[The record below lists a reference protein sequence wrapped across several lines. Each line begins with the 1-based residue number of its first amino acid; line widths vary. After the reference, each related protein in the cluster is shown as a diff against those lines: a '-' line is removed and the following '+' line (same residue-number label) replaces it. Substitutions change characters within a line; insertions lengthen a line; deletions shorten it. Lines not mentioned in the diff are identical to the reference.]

1 MRILLTGSAC
11 TLLHPFVVGWAADCL
26 VVPEEAE
33 ALPTAEAFAAAA
45 DSDRIIL
52 FCVSGAD
59 AWDLPGYLCRSGLPV
74 VAVVPDWS
82 DDLAETLMAAGVA
95 DVLDTTEATADGGR
109 ALRRACHKVVLRLR
123 GGGLLPSVSAL
134 GLLQTILDAAPEPI
148 FAKDAA
154 GRYVLANSACC
165 QVMGLERERV
175 LGRRDVEIF
184 PPEVAARIEAVDR
197 DVLETGRSQSYE
209 ERMPTGSGGRIY
221 STVKAPVFG
230 HATTVAAPVVGLVGV
245 AKDVTRRAQALQEL
259 EERGRLLA
267 LAEDVAHVGHFRIRF
282 RDRQVQWSPVCY
294 ALSGVTPE
302 SFTPSVRNH
311 LRAIHPDDRRILRQ
325 ARRAAFRYG
334 VEISREV
341 RLHLPNGL
349 RRTALVRLL
358 PERDPA
364 HGGYCALFGVVFD
377 TTDIHAAR
385 QVAEE
390 KQELLDMAVS
400 SIADGL
406 VLYDEDDRLV
416 LCNDSYCRMY
426 ELPPELARPGT
437 RFEDLLRFSTSRDG
451 AMSGEAERVQWFA
464 DRITLH
470 QVGGSVEQRFGDRW
484 YLVNESRLPNGFR
497 VGTRVD
503 ITGLK
508 EAQLQATAASRA
520 KSEFLSNMSHELRT
534 PLNAV
539 LGFAQLLLSSS
550 RDPLSE
556 RQQRSVQHILQ
567 AGEHLLTLITEI
579 LDLTRIEAGKL
590 TLSPQ
595 AVSLG
600 DLTADCAA
608 LTEAQA
614 RRNEVSVFLEGV
626 GDLPSV
632 WVDPTRTRQVVL
644 NLLSNAVKYNRP
656 GGWVRVRGQMDRQTG
671 RVLLEVEDSGRGI
684 PLARQAVLF
693 EPFARLGLE
702 TSGIEGTGIGL
713 TISARLMQEM
723 GGSIT
728 FVSEEGVGSTFRVDF
743 PLAPQ
748 G

>member
-11 TLLHPFVVGWAADCL
+11 ALLHPCLRGWAEGCL
-26 VVPEEAE
+26 TVPAAE
-33 ALPTAEAFAAAA
+33 APAAAETFAVTA
-45 DSDRIIL
+45 DGDRAIVCCL
-52 FCVSGAD
+52 AVSEGA
-59 AWDLPGYLCRSGLPV
+59 ALPEQLCRSGVPV
-74 VAVVPDWS
+74 LVVIPDWS
-82 DDLAETLMAAGVA
+82 DDLAEILMAVGVA
-95 DVLDTTEATADGGR
+95 DVLGAAEAMADGGQ
-109 ALRRACHKVVLRLR
+109 ALRRACQKAVWRVR
-123 GGGLLPSVSAL
+123 GRVPLPSVTAL
-134 GLLQTILDAAPEPI
+134 SLLQTILDTAPEPI
-148 FAKDAA
+148 FVKDVT
-154 GRYVLANSACC
+154 GRYVLANRACC
-165 QVMGLERERV
+165 QVMGLDRDRV
-175 LGRRDVEIF
+175 LGRRDAEIF
-184 PPEVAARIEAVDR
+184 QPDVAARVEEVDR
-197 DVLETGRSQSYE
+197 EVLGTGLRHCYE
-209 ERMPTGSGGRIY
+209 ERIPSPVGERIY

-230 HATTVAAPVVGLVGV
+230 QTAALPVVGLVGI
-245 AKDVTRRAQALQEL
+245 AKDVTRRTRALQEL
-259 EERGRLLA
+259 EERNRLLA
-267 LAEDVAHVGHFRIRF
+267 LAEDVAHIGHFRIRF

-294 ALSGVTPE
+294 ALSGVTPD

-311 LRAIHPDDRRILRQ
+311 LQAVHPDDRRILRQ

-358 PERDPA
+358 PERDPTE
-364 HGGYCALFGVVFD
+364 GRYCALFGVVFD

-426 ELPPELARPGT
+426 QLPPELVRPGT
-437 RFEDLLRFSTSRDG
+437 RFEDLLRYSTGRDSS
-451 AMSGEAERVQWFA
+451 MTGEAERVQWFA

-590 TLSPQ
+590 VLSPQ
-595 AVSLG
+595 AVCLG
-600 DLTADCAA
+600 DLAADCVA
-608 LTEAQA
+608 LTEALA
-614 RRNEVSVFLEGV
+614 RRHGVSVSLDAV
-626 GDLPSV
+626 DTLPSV
-632 WVDPTRTRQVVL
+632 WADSTRTRQVVL

-656 GGWVRVRGQMDRQTG
+656 GGWVRVRGRVDPQAG
-671 RVLLEVEDSGRGI
+671 RAVLEVEDSGRGI

-723 GGSIT
+723 GGRIT
-728 FVSEEGVGSTFRVDF
+728 FVSEEGAGSTFRADF
-743 PLAPQ
+743 PLAPE

>member
-11 TLLHPFVVGWAADCL
+11 APLEPFIREWAADCL
-26 VVPEEAE
+26 VVPEGLFTGDREGAE
-33 ALPTAEAFAAAA
+33 TAPRPVIIYGLSGGEVLPERLRQSGTPVIAVIPEW
-45 DSDRIIL
+45 SDRQ
-52 FCVSGAD
+52 VEA
-59 AWDLPGYLCRSGLPV
+59 
-74 VAVVPDWS
+74 
-82 DDLAETLMAAGVA
+82 LMAAGA
-95 DVLDTTEATADGGR
+95 SDVLTWPEILSDAGQG
-109 ALRRACHKVVLRLR
+109 LRRACRKALHRQHAA
-123 GGGLLPSVSAL
+123 GPLPSVSAE

-148 FAKDAA
+148 FAKDAE
-154 GRYVLANSACC
+154 GRYVLANIACC
-165 QVMGLERERV
+165 QVMGLERDQV
-175 LGRRDVEIF
+175 LGRQDADIF
-184 PPEVAARIEAVDR
+184 QPDVAARVVEIDR
-197 DVLETGRSQSYE
+197 EVLGGGLSHFYE
-209 ERMPTGSGGRIY
+209 ERIPTPAGERIY

-230 HATTVAAPVVGLVGV
+230 ETPAAAVVGLVGV
-245 AKDVTRRAQALQEL
+245 AKDVTRRTRALQEL
-259 EERGRLLA
+259 EERNRLLA

-294 ALSGVTPE
+294 ALSGVSAD
-302 SFTPSVRNH
+302 SFAPSVRNH
-311 LRAIHPDDRRILRQ
+311 LRAVHPDDRKVLRQ

-341 RLHLPNGL
+341 RLHLPSGL

-358 PERDPA
+358 PERDPVTRE
-364 HGGYCALFGVVFD
+364 YCALFGIVFD
-377 TTDIHAAR
+377 TTDIHVAR
-385 QVAEE
+385 QAAEE

-406 VLYDEDDRLV
+406 VLYDENDRLV

-426 ELPPELARPGT
+426 ELPPELVRPGT
-437 RFEDLLRFSTSRDG
+437 RFEDLLRYSTSRDTS
-451 AMSGEAERVQWFA
+451 MTDDSDKVQWFA

-470 QVGGSVEQRFGDRW
+470 EVGGSVEQRFGDRW

-520 KSEFLSNMSHELRT
+520 KTEFLSNMSHELRT

-539 LGFAQLLLSSS
+539 LGFAQLLLSSA

-556 RQQRSVQHILQ
+556 RQQRSVRHILQ

-595 AVSLG
+595 AVALG
-600 DLTADCAA
+600 DLIADCVV
-608 LTEAQA
+608 LTETLA
-614 RRNEVSVFLEGV
+614 RKTDVSVMLEGMD
-626 GDLPSV
+626 DLMPV
-632 WVDPTRTRQVVL
+632 WADPTRTRQVVL

-656 GGWVRVRGQMDRQTG
+656 GGWVRVRARVDRVA
-671 RVLLEVEDSGRGI
+671 RRAVVEVEDNGRGI
-684 PLARQAVLF
+684 PAARQSVLF

-723 GGSIT
+723 GGGIT
-728 FVSEEGVGSTFRVDF
+728 FVSEEGRGSLFRADF
-743 PLAPQ
+743 PLAPE